1 MLKNECK
8 KKHLILSIFNEF
20 YRLKKQIIKIM
31 HIEYLY
37 KLSVKDFSNVTKD
50 GNYKENI
57 V

>member
-8 KKHLILSIFNEF
+8 KSPNFKHFNEF

-31 HIEYLY
+31 HVEYLY